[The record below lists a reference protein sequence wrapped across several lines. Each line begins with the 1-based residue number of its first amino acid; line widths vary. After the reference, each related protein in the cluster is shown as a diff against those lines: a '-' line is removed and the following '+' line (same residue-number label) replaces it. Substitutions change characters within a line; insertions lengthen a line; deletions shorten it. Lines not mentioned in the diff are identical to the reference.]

1 MRKPIIWVLLVD
13 GQRARL
19 LQTNGRGTPLIQA
32 TDHEFI
38 GNAEPS
44 RDIAS
49 DRPGRG
55 HDRAGQGRHAMDPST
70 DPHRYEKKR
79 FVRLVV
85 DELEE
90 RRKKNE
96 FERLVI
102 VAPPQALGD
111 IRAEMSDGLKD
122 MVKAELNKDLTKI
135 PVHDLPEHLAEV
147 L

>member
-1 MRKPIIWVLLVD
+1 MRKPIIWVLLAD

-19 LQTNGRGTPLIQA
+19 LQTNGRNAPLVQA
-32 TDHEFI
+32 TDREFI

-55 HDRAGQGRHAMDPST
+55 HDRGGAGRHAMDPPT

-79 FVRLVV
+79 FVRSVV
-85 DELEE
+85 DELDE

-96 FERLVI
+96 FEQLVI
-102 VAPPQALGD
+102 VAPPKALGD
-111 IRAEMSDGLKD
+111 IRAELSDGLKD
-122 MVKAELNKDLTKI
+122 MLKAELNKDLTKVPI
-135 PVHDLPEHLAEV
+135 HELPEYLAEV